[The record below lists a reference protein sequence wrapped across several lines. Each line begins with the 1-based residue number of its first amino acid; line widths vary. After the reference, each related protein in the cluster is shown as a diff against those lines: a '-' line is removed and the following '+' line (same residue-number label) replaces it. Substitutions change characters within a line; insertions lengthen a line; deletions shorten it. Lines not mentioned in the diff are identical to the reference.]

1 MANITPK
8 DPVTLGLTTQRELD
22 AAVAKAAKAA
32 GAPAPT
38 DTRFDGDRAALIEEL
53 RDERERHVREAEAA
67 LAGADDEALRDEIL
81 PGIRDPF
88 KNTRA
93 ALIRR
98 ALRLTTLIMATVE
111 DVSQLSFEA
120 ALARLEE
127 IVRTLEKG
135 EAPLDR
141 SIELYQEGDRL
152 KRHCEARLKD
162 AQARIEQI
170 AFGSDGKP
178 AGLKPFDAG

>member
-1 MANITPK
+1 M
-8 DPVTLGLTTQRELD
+8 
-22 AAVAKAAKAA
+22 
-32 GAPAPT
+32 
-38 DTRFDGDRAALIEEL
+38 DTGQ
-53 RDERERHVREAEAA
+53 
-67 LAGADDEALRDEIL
+67 
-81 PGIRDPF
+81 
-88 KNTRA
+88 
-93 ALIRR
+93 
-98 ALRLTTLIMATVE
+98 E

-162 AQARIEQI
+162 AQMRIEQI
-170 AFGSDGKP
+170 QFDPFASPWVLPASAQVPHLPPVGMAPGAANDEQVPPPEVVSVKDGSSSVTLP
-178 AGLKPFDAG
+178 VFWTVMV